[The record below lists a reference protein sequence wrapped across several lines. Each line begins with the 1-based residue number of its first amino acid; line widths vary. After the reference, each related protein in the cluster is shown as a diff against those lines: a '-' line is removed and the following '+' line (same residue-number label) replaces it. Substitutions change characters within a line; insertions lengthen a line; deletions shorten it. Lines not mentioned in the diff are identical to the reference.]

1 MPRSSGAKLFLDTT
15 VIVSAVTKR
24 NIASYNLLLN
34 YKGEL
39 YISEYVI
46 KECVRVLKEELGYS
60 DKLVSR
66 ALEYVK
72 TRCEVLPTPNKKEFI
87 KIAISDKSDRPVVC
101 SAMKKGCVLVIDDE
115 ETYIDAKKYVE
126 TKHSD
131 EITQELL

>member
-24 NIASYNLLLN
+24 NVASYNLLLN
-34 YKGEL
+34 YEGEL
-39 YISEYVI
+39 YINEYVL
-46 KECVRVLKEELGYS
+46 KECVRVLKELGYS
-60 DKLVSR
+60 DELVSR

-72 TRCEVLPTPNKKEFI
+72 TRCEVLPAPNKREFV
-87 KIAISDKSDRPVVC
+87 KIAISDKSDKPIVC